1 MRFTVDKTSDNNT
14 TVYIDISSI
23 EELVSFIR
31 TTEKQ
36 RVVIFADNEKPHIEI
51 YDDFRE

>member
-1 MRFTVDKTSDNNT
+1 MIFTVDKTSDDNT
-14 TVYIDISSI
+14 TESVDISSI
-23 EELVSFIR
+23 EELLSFIG

-36 RVVIFADNEKPHIEI
+36 RVVIFTDGEVPHIEI